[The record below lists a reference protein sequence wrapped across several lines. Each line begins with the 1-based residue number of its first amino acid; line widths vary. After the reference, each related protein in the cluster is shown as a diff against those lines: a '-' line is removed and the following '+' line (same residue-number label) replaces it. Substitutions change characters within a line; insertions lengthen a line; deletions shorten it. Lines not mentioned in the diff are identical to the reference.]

1 MDILAILNRVE
12 EELVKRGKTK
22 SEMYKS
28 CEITASAVSQ
38 WRHGATAPTHKKLQA
53 IADFLSISYEYLV
66 TGMETKQSAAPI
78 GALTDAQLKFALW
91 GDTDVIDDA
100 DLEDVRR
107 YAAFIKARKEQ
118 K

>member
-1 MDILAILNRVE
+1 MTGTRKMRMKDFYE
-12 EELVKRGKTK
+12 K
-22 SEMYKS
+22 SGIS
-28 CEITASAVSQ
+28 SSLFSQ
-38 WRHGATAPTHKKLQA
+38 YATGATATTILSVNKMADALQISVEELLKGIEEIKEHPTTQT
-53 IADFLSISYEYLV
+53 DN
-66 TGMETKQSAAPI
+66 
-78 GALTDAQLKFALW
+78 ALTDAQLKFALW

>member
-1 MDILAILNRVE
+1 MELFQRIKAECKAKNITLADLSEKTGIPAKAMWRWDKNIPSIDKVVRVAGV
-12 EELVKRGKTK
+12 LG
-22 SEMYKS
+22 
-28 CEITASAVSQ
+28 VSV
-38 WRHGATAPTHKKLQA
+38 
-53 IADFLSISYEYLV
+53 DYL
-66 TGMETKQSAAPI
+66 TGESVEKGWPQDD
-78 GALTDAQLKFALW
+78 GLTDAQLKFALW